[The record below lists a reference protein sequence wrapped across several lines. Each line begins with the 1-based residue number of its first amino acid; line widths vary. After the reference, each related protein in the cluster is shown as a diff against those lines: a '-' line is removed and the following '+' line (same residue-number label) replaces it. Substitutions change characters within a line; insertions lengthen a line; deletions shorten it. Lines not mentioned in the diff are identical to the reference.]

1 MTALRLSGPPGMYSR
16 RARDSCSLLGEY
28 FLMLLYLSRVCHTG
42 RMPESVT
49 RVEVSAAVLAD
60 VFIAAHAQ
68 SSDYGQLVHL
78 WPRPQT
84 ARLVK
89 LCTLH
94 RHLP

>member
-28 FLMLLYLSRVCHTG
+28 ILMLLYLSHVCHIG

-49 RVEVSAAVLAD
+49 KVEVSAAVLTD
-60 VFIAAHAQ
+60 EVIAAHAQ
-68 SSDYGQLVHL
+68 SSDYGQLVHI
-78 WPRPQT
+78 WPRLQT